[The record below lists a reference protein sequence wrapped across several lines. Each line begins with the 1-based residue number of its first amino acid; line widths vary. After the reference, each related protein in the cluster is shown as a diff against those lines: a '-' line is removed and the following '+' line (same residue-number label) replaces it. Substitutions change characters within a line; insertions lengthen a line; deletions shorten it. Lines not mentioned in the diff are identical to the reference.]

1 MYFSR
6 INILLLNNIFSNTK
20 EAFSLKSNF
29 ELLRAQFLFNII
41 ENRTLVKF
49 STLLTNF
56 ALKFYLPV
64 TPIIKMT
71 VFNHFCGGVSEL
83 DCNPVIKKM
92 YDKSVSSVLDFSTE
106 AFNSE
111 IEFDNCYDK
120 KIAIIEFIKD
130 RPEIPFA
137 VFKPTCLGSLDLFKK
152 KTIDE
157 DLSDKDNILW
167 KRVVER
173 FKGVCQKAYDN
184 NIKILIDA
192 EEVYVQKAIDD
203 LALLMMRKFN
213 REKPIVFNTV
223 QMYRLDRLKYLNDL
237 LNDKA
242 NNGLIFGFKLVR
254 GAYMEKERSIAKSLN
269 IKSPICMTKKET
281 DFNFNSGLDFVF
293 NNLDRISLVC
303 GSHNEDSVIKI
314 MEIMKNKNLK
324 VSDDKIWFG
333 QLFGMSDNITFNL
346 AKMGYNTFKILPFG
360 PVRNLMPYLIRRAE
374 ENTSVK
380 GQTGRELQLILN
392 ERKRR
397 KENNS

>member
-111 IEFDNCYDK
+111 IEFNNCYDK

-392 ERKRR
+392 ERRRR

>member
-184 NIKILIDA
+184 DIKILIDA

-254 GAYMEKERSIAKSLN
+254 GAYMEKERLIAKSLN
-269 IKSPICMTKKET
+269 IKSPICMTKNET
-281 DFNFNSGLDFVF
+281 DSNFNSGLDFVF

-392 ERKRR
+392 ERRRR

>member
-1 MYFSR
+1 
-6 INILLLNNIFSNTK
+6 LNNIFSNTK

-111 IEFDNCYDK
+111 IEFNNCYDK

-392 ERKRR
+392 EIRRR

>member
-324 VSDDKIWFG
+324 VSDGKIWFG

-392 ERKRR
+392 EIRRR

>member
-120 KIAIIEFIKD
+120 KIAIIEFIKG

-392 ERKRR
+392 ERRRR

>member
-6 INILLLNNIFSNTK
+6 INFYLLNNIFSNTK

-392 ERKRR
+392 EIRRR

>member
-392 ERKRR
+392 EIRRR

>member
-1 MYFSR
+1 M
-6 INILLLNNIFSNTK
+6 NNIFSNTK

-41 ENRTLVKF
+41 ENRTLVKL

-92 YDKSVSSVLDFSTE
+92 YDKRVSSVLDFSTE

-120 KIAIIEFIKD
+120 KISIIEFIKD

-152 KTIDE
+152 KTIHE

-167 KRVVER
+167 NRVVER

-184 NIKILIDA
+184 DIKILIDA
-192 EEVYVQKAIDD
+192 EEVFVQKAIDD

-223 QMYRLDRLKYLNDL
+223 QMYRWDRLKYLSDL

-254 GAYMEKERSIAKSLN
+254 GAYMEKERLIAKSLN
-269 IKSPICMTKKET
+269 VKSPICITKNET
-281 DFNFNSGLDFVF
+281 DSNFNSGLDFVF

-303 GSHNEDSVIKI
+303 GSHNENSVIKI

-333 QLFGMSDNITFNL
+333 QLFGMSDNVTFNL

-392 ERKRR
+392 ERRRR

>member
-41 ENRTLVKF
+41 ENRMLVKL

-392 ERKRR
+392 EIRRR

>member
-41 ENRTLVKF
+41 KNRTLVKF

-120 KIAIIEFIKD
+120 KIAIIEFIKG

-314 MEIMKNKNLK
+314 TEIMKNKNLK

-380 GQTGRELQLILN
+380 GQMGRELQLILN
-392 ERKRR
+392 EIRRR

>member
-1 MYFSR
+1 
-6 INILLLNNIFSNTK
+6 LNNIFSNTK

-41 ENRTLVKF
+41 KNRTLVKY

-92 YDKSVSSVLDFSTE
+92 YDKRVSSVLDFSTE

-120 KIAIIEFIKD
+120 KISIIEFIKD
-130 RPEIPFA
+130 RPEIPFV

-152 KTIDE
+152 KTIHE

-167 KRVVER
+167 NRVVER

-184 NIKILIDA
+184 DIKILIDA
-192 EEVYVQKAIDD
+192 EEVFVQKAIDD

-223 QMYRLDRLKYLNDL
+223 QMYRWDRLKYLSDL

-254 GAYMEKERSIAKSLN
+254 GAYMEKERLIAKSLN
-269 IKSPICMTKKET
+269 VKSPICITKNET
-281 DFNFNSGLDFVF
+281 DSNFNSGLDFVF

-303 GSHNEDSVIKI
+303 GSHNENSVIKI

-333 QLFGMSDNITFNL
+333 QLFGMSDNVTFNL

-392 ERKRR
+392 ERRRR

>member
-111 IEFDNCYDK
+111 IEFNNCYDK

-392 ERKRR
+392 EIRRR

>member
-1 MYFSR
+1 M
-6 INILLLNNIFSNTK
+6 NNIFSNTK

-392 ERKRR
+392 EIRRR

>member
-120 KIAIIEFIKD
+120 KIAIIEFIKG

-392 ERKRR
+392 EIRRR

>member
-41 ENRTLVKF
+41 ENRTLVKL

-392 ERKRR
+392 EIRRR

>member
-41 ENRTLVKF
+41 ENRTLVKL

-92 YDKSVSSVLDFSTE
+92 YEKKLSSILDFSTE

-111 IEFDNCYDK
+111 IEFDNCYEK
-120 KIAIIEFIKD
+120 KISIIEFIKD

-152 KTIDE
+152 KTINE

-167 KRVVER
+167 NRVVER

-184 NIKILIDA
+184 DIKILIDA
-192 EEVYVQKAIDD
+192 EEVFVQKAIDD

-213 REKPIVFNTV
+213 REKPIIFNTV
-223 QMYRLDRLKYLNDL
+223 QMYRWDRLEYLNDL

-242 NNGLIFGFKLVR
+242 NKGLIFGFKLVR
-254 GAYMEKERSIAKSLN
+254 GAYMEKERLIAKSLN
-269 IKSPICMTKKET
+269 IKSPICMTKNET
-281 DFNFNSGLDFVF
+281 DSNFNSGLDFVF

-392 ERKRR
+392 ERRRR

>member
-254 GAYMEKERSIAKSLN
+254 GAYMEKERLIAKSLN
-269 IKSPICMTKKET
+269 IKSPICMTKNET
-281 DFNFNSGLDFVF
+281 DSNFNSGLDFVF

-392 ERKRR
+392 EIRRR

>member
-111 IEFDNCYDK
+111 IEFNNCYDK

-254 GAYMEKERSIAKSLN
+254 GAYMEKERLIAKSLN
-269 IKSPICMTKKET
+269 IKSPICMTKNET
-281 DFNFNSGLDFVF
+281 DSNFNSGLDFVF

-324 VSDDKIWFG
+324 VSDGKIWFG

-392 ERKRR
+392 EIRRR

>member
-1 MYFSR
+1 M
-6 INILLLNNIFSNTK
+6 NNIFSNTK

-41 ENRTLVKF
+41 ENRTLVKL

-92 YDKSVSSVLDFSTE
+92 YDKRVCSVLDFSTE

-120 KIAIIEFIKD
+120 KISIIEFIKD

-152 KTIDE
+152 KTIHE
-157 DLSDKDNILW
+157 DLSYKDNILW
-167 KRVVER
+167 NRVIER

-184 NIKILIDA
+184 DIKILIDA
-192 EEVYVQKAIDD
+192 EEVFVQKAIDD

-213 REKPIVFNTV
+213 REMPIVFNTV
-223 QMYRLDRLKYLNDL
+223 QMYRWDRLKYLNDL

-254 GAYMEKERSIAKSLN
+254 GAYMEKERLIAKSLN
-269 IKSPICMTKKET
+269 VKSPICITKNET
-281 DFNFNSGLDFVF
+281 DSNFNSGLDFVF

-303 GSHNEDSVIKI
+303 GSHNENSVIKI

-333 QLFGMSDNITFNL
+333 QLFGMSDNVTFNL

-392 ERKRR
+392 ERRRR

>member
-1 MYFSR
+1 
-6 INILLLNNIFSNTK
+6 LNNIFSNTK

-41 ENRTLVKF
+41 KNRTLVKY

-92 YDKSVSSVLDFSTE
+92 YDKRVSSVLDFSTE

-120 KIAIIEFIKD
+120 KISIIEFIKD
-130 RPEIPFA
+130 RPEIPFV

-152 KTIDE
+152 KTIHE

-167 KRVVER
+167 NRVVER

-184 NIKILIDA
+184 DIKILIDA
-192 EEVYVQKAIDD
+192 EEVFVQKAIDD

-213 REKPIVFNTV
+213 REMPIVFNTV
-223 QMYRLDRLKYLNDL
+223 QMYRWDRLKYLNDL

-254 GAYMEKERSIAKSLN
+254 GAYMEKERLIAKSLN
-269 IKSPICMTKKET
+269 VKSPICITKNET
-281 DFNFNSGLDFVF
+281 DSNFNSGLDFVF

-314 MEIMKNKNLK
+314 MEIMKNKSLK

-333 QLFGMSDNITFNL
+333 QLFGMSDNVTFNL

-392 ERKRR
+392 ERRRR

>member
-314 MEIMKNKNLK
+314 TEIMKNKNLK

-392 ERKRR
+392 EIRRR

>member
-111 IEFDNCYDK
+111 IEFNNCYDK

-392 ERKRR
+392 EIKRR

>member
-120 KIAIIEFIKD
+120 KIAIIEFVKD

-293 NNLDRISLVC
+293 NNLNRISLVC

-392 ERKRR
+392 EIRRR